1 MTEDW
6 TNNDD
11 WLKSYNLN
19 RAAADILEIEH
30 DEGMEEAVV
39 KDEDDNIDVGVE
51 EGAIDDDELPVVS
64 DDAVFDASN
73 SQCLTLPTDESNVQS
88 LS

>member
-11 WLKSYNLN
+11 WPKSYNLN

-30 DEGMEEAVV
+30 DEGMEDTMV
-39 KDEDDNIDVGVE
+39 KDEEVNIDVGVE
-51 EGAIDDDELPVVS
+51 DGAIEEPGVS
-64 DDAVFDASN
+64 DDAVFDPSN
-73 SQCLTLPTDESNVQS
+73 NECLPLPTDDSNIKS